1 LRWFWSVWEFGSLHS
16 AKVDWFAFHL
26 SAYTVLALCVAS
38 ASVAITL
45 NRLPG
50 RTFFWRRFFWCS
62 CCRRCGGRGCGCYN
76 LWRTSFFRTKKPT
89 GCATMASVAVLIR
102 CLTWSTFRGVAQH
115 SCANGVLA
123 VHVASARVAVYL
135 NRFTWTAGRL

>member
-1 LRWFWSVWEFGSLHS
+1 MWELGSLHS
-16 AKVDWFAFHL
+16 VKVDWFAFHL
-26 SAYTVLALCVAS
+26 SAYTVLAFCVAS
-38 ASVAITL
+38 ASVAIAL
-45 NRLPG
+45 NRLSG
-50 RTFFWRRFFWCS
+50 KTFFLRRFFWRS
-62 CCRRCGGRGCGCYN
+62 CCRRGGRRSCDCYN

-123 VHVASARVAVYL
+123 VHVASTRVAVYL